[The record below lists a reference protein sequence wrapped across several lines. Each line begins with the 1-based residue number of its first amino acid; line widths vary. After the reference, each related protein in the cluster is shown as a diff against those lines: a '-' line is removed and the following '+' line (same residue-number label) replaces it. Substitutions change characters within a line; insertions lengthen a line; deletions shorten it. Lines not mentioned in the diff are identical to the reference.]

1 MHCLA
6 PSVALEMSSE
16 PVTGDAEN
24 MCSEYKSACAASIP
38 IVVVVVVVM
47 GARSELLRKP
57 RPGKESLPGGRARVH
72 PRTLCS
78 SHGIPG
84 SQQWK

>member
-1 MHCLA
+1 MQNLNKYLNIE
-6 PSVALEMSSE
+6 VE
-16 PVTGDAEN
+16 V
-24 MCSEYKSACAASIP
+24 